1 MAVLDRATLGDLL
14 GGRCGALAGR
24 LGVARAGVPDAP
36 AAGGAAGPAA
46 G

>member
-24 LGVARAGVPDAP
+24 LGVALVPDAP